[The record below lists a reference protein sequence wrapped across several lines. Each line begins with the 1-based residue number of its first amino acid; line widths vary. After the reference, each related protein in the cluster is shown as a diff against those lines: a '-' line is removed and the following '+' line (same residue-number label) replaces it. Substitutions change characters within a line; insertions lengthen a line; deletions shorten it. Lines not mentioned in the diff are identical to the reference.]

1 MTTLPSVDSAIG
13 AKPDSEV
20 AIALSVIV
28 PVFDQASM
36 IAANVQAIR
45 ERVASGMNAPF
56 EIIVVSDGSVDGTA
70 ERVIERDLPD
80 VRVLYYDR
88 NLGKGYAV
96 KTGAR
101 EARGRWVGFVDADL
115 DLDPAAL
122 PGYME
127 TAEREGLD
135 FAIGSK
141 RHPDSKVIYPR
152 SRVAASWMYQQVV
165 RVLFR
170 LDVRD
175 TQVGLKVF
183 RREVA
188 KEVMPLLLV
197 KRYAFDVELLAVSR
211 AFGYGRVKEMPISL
225 DYRFTGS
232 GVRSMAVLHAL
243 IDTCAVFYRLRI
255 LGFYQRRLASLRH
268 FAWNAT
274 GDFAPSVTVIEAG
287 AGTVDRRRAAEN
299 ADGEILAFL
308 EPGAH
313 PSANWISS
321 TLPFFARAEVAAV
334 VTPQLSPSG
343 GNARE
348 RGAAAVAE
356 SRLGSGSLGYRF
368 KPGSIRF
375 TTDFPARSFLVRRD
389 SFLAL
394 DAETPPEEV
403 VFGLRPGRGPN
414 PLHAGRVSDDSN
426 RAAVRRAS
434 VSYRPIWPLAGDR
447 RVPPWRLVGRALDR
461 RCRRAARLGASRMAS
476 HPSRRL
482 QGVDRGLGR
491 LPGGDRVRGILRRS
505 SFSLGAGRGACRG
518 RARPHAL
525 HLCRHVRVRFCSSR
539 SRLG

>member
-1 MTTLPSVDSAIG
+1 
-13 AKPDSEV
+13 
-20 AIALSVIV
+20 
-28 PVFDQASM
+28 
-36 IAANVQAIR
+36 
-45 ERVASGMNAPF
+45 
-56 EIIVVSDGSVDGTA
+56 
-70 ERVIERDLPD
+70 
-80 VRVLYYDR
+80 
-88 NLGKGYAV
+88 
-96 KTGAR
+96 
-101 EARGRWVGFVDADL
+101 
-115 DLDPAAL
+115 
-122 PGYME
+122 ME

-152 SRVAASWMYQQVV
+152 SRVVASWMYQQVV

-232 GVRSMAVLHAL
+232 GVRSMAVLNAL

-268 FAWNAT
+268 FAWSTT
-274 GDFAPSVTVIEAG
+274 GDFAPSVIGDRGGRRTSPRGEAPPR
-287 AGTVDRRRAAEN
+287 D
-299 ADGEILAFL
+299 ADSEILAFL

-313 PSANWISS
+313 PSANWLSS

-375 TTDFPARSFLVRRD
+375 TADFPARSFLVRRD

-394 DAETPPEEV
+394 DPATPPEEV
-403 VFGLRPGRGPN
+403 VFGLHAARRSN
-414 PLHAGRVSDDSN
+414 PLPAGRVGDDPS
-426 RAAVRRAS
+426 RAALRRAS
-434 VSYRPIWPLAGDR
+434 VADRALWPFARHR
-447 RVPPWRLVGRALDR
+447 RVAVAASRRSALSTV
-461 RCRRAARLGASRMAS
+461 AAVALLAWALARLDS
-476 HPSRRL
+476 HPRRTPPTCGSRSGPAYL
-482 QGVDRGLGR
+482 AAML
-491 LPGGDRVRGILRRS
+491 VRGILRRAP
-505 SFSLGAGRGACRG
+505 FPLCCRVGALAAVGA
-518 RARPHAL
+518 RAHAL
-525 HLCRHVRVRFCSSR
+525 HLCRDVPVRS
-539 SRLG
+539 